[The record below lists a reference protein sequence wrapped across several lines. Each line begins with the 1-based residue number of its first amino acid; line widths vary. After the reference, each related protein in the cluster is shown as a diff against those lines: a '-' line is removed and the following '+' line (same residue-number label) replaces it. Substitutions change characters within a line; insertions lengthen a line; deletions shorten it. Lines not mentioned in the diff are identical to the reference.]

1 MQLNRLTIPSA
12 LVLLAWSLLYVLN
25 GLIGVAAG
33 ASTIFL
39 PISLAGLLLQEL
51 RTRRAPFDLSIVFLG
66 SCLFFFCIGLILW
79 PLSSFAPTQFE
90 SLVIA
95 KFTMEEFDAAA
106 TLIGLSITITMLS
119 RGIFLSRTSFRVPR
133 DFAPDTDWRA
143 PDLYRLGFTL
153 MALSLPAVLY
163 ESWLQFRYIQSAGYL
178 ALYVDGVPTSPWA
191 NFFFYPFYF
200 GFGLAF
206 TFARTRSD
214 FLYPAVFYLM
224 AATFD
229 SLKGARGA
237 VLVPLLFVAW
247 YYCSRFNV
255 NVRLGVVARNLAL
268 LVGLFVFLT
277 YQRDSTL
284 FANGA
289 GQFLIDALS
298 TQGRSLQLTVLYQ
311 QNAEEIA
318 RYGDNMV
325 LSNLLIPFIAILHP
339 EVREAAQSMD
349 QVLYS
354 NNLKHILTYVLS
366 PSYYFAGGGTG
377 GVYTIELI
385 EAGVIAFVLLSVS
398 LGWFLAWLPAGM
410 RRPWV
415 RFLSIYFFSTVFY
428 LPRGEFFF
436 NTLIVGKALFL
447 YLVATSLHRFFKR
460 RGRRTF
466 ANHSGTSDPSRA

>member
-1 MQLNRLTIPSA
+1 MRLDRLTIPPA
-12 LVLLAWSLLYVLN
+12 LVLLAWLLLSVLN
-25 GLIGVAAG
+25 GIIGAAPG

-39 PISLAGLLLQEL
+39 PISLAALLLQEL
-51 RTRRAPFDLSIVFLG
+51 RTKRAPFDLSVVFLG

-79 PLSSFAPTQFE
+79 PFSSFAPTQFE

-95 KFTMEEFDAAA
+95 TFTMEELDAAA
-106 TLIGLSITITMLS
+106 GLIGLSITITMLS
-119 RGIFLSRTSFRVPR
+119 RAVCRTRPSFRVPL
-133 DFAPDTDWRA
+133 DFAPDPDWRA
-143 PDLYRLGFTL
+143 PDLYRLGFAL
-153 MALSLPAVLY
+153 MALSLPAVLF

-178 ALYVDGVPTSPWA
+178 ALYVDGVPSSPWA
-191 NFFFYPFYF
+191 NYFFYPFYF

-206 TFARTRSD
+206 TFARKRAD
-214 FLYPAVFYLM
+214 FLWPAAFYLA
-224 AATFD
+224 AATLD

-247 YYCSRFNV
+247 YYSSRFNV
-255 NVRLGVVARNLAL
+255 NVRLGVVARNMSL

-318 RYGDNMV
+318 RYGDKMV
-325 LSNLLIPFIAILHP
+325 LSNLLIPFIAIIHP

-385 EAGVIAFVLLSVS
+385 EAGIIAFVLLSVG
-398 LGWFLAWLPAGM
+398 LGWFFAWLPAGM

-447 YLVATSLHRFFKR
+447 YVVAIGLHRLFKR
-460 RGRRTF
+460 HRRQPV
-466 ANHSGTSDPSRA
+466 AAHSGASHPSHA